1 MHYLEFKYKGE
12 RFHLDMGTQTL
23 KNVSTGEI
31 CKVHQLRDFG
41 LIAKVN
47 QCMSDALSEKYYGM
61 VIDLMIANINVGDHE
76 NGPKNNHGGAVNDA
90 GIRKNNRCGDT
101 VFPRDGHSEDIS

>member
-61 VIDLMIANINVGDHE
+61 VIDLMIGNINKGIE
-76 NGPKNNHGGAVNDA
+76 NFD
-90 GIRKNNRCGDT
+90 R
-101 VFPRDGHSEDIS
+101 F